1 MKVWKVINPTK
12 FKSCK
17 NIIKYLKK
25 KKVHVSPWIENI
37 YNKKKIILKLQKEK
51 FIYLELKLKI

>member
-17 NIIKYLKK
+17 NMIKYLKK
-25 KKVHVSPWIENI
+25 KKRNIENQ
-37 YNKKKIILKLQKEK
+37 KKKIILKLQKEK
-51 FIYLELKLKI
+51 FIYLGLKLKI